1 MKISSFTGLRT
12 AAASSSWKDTV
23 IGKVSKYIKGCFCAV
38 SFHEGMPSIT
48 YSETNKSFTSWPLIK
63 SNSTG
68 VAYKAQSPTQIVNCY
83 AFEISLSLPA
93 VKTSTWVSMTKENS
107 FSTFLQEMG
116 ERTLFLGKA
125 RLEKDLAQRISHHHC
140 SLSNLYFKYWKT
152 CCSVPVLSVWT
163 DRQTSSESEPQA
175 KSVGHGIELQI

>member
-12 AAASSSWKDTV
+12 VAASSSWKDTV

-38 SFHEGMPSIT
+38 SLHEGMPSIT

-116 ERTLFLGKA
+116 ERTQCF
-125 RLEKDLAQRISHHHC
+125 
-140 SLSNLYFKYWKT
+140 
-152 CCSVPVLSVWT
+152 
-163 DRQTSSESEPQA
+163 
-175 KSVGHGIELQI
+175 